1 MKEQMEAFSDSNAD
15 FINRVGF
22 VDSLVQNGIVE
33 VDQNG
38 EYQMK

>member
-1 MKEQMEAFSDSNAD
+1 MKQQMELFSNSNAD

-22 VDSLVQNGIVE
+22 VTNLVESGIVE

-38 EYQMK
+38 DYQLK